1 MAKEFFVHNRD
12 FYKSFFGMTIVIALQ
27 NAIVFA
33 VNLADAIMLSRYS
46 ETALSGVALLN
57 QVQFL
62 LQMMVFGIAE
72 GALIFSAR
80 SWGQKNIGAIH
91 EVINIAL
98 KFSLATGI
106 IMSVIAI
113 FMPEKLL
120 GLMTSDKAIIALY
133 SVTKRNYSH
142 VSTITFVINVT
153 LNYMLI
159 YGNFGFPEMG
169 CRGAAVATLCARSAE
184 LVLTI
189 AYCRLIDRKVKLRLH
204 HILNKMNRIMLKDY
218 IRIGTP
224 VFLAAATWGIA
235 MGIQTGILGHMGSSA
250 IAANSVATTVFQF
263 VTVFIAAS
271 ASAAAV
277 ITGKTIGE
285 RRYWLIRPNTR
296 TFQVLFIITGICSA
310 AVLFLLRYPIIT
322 VFSKLSPEAVDLS
335 LQFMTVLSVTTIGT
349 SYQMPSLVGIVRA
362 GGETDFVLKNDFIFM
377 WLIVLPASL
386 LAAFYFH
393 ASPLI
398 VFICLKADQVLK
410 CAVAAVKLNRY
421 TWIKRISTAK

>member
-1 MAKEFFVHNRD
+1 
-12 FYKSFFGMTIVIALQ
+12 MTVVIALQ
-27 NAIVFA
+27 GAIVFA

-62 LQMMVFGIAE
+62 LQMMIFGISE
-72 GALIFSAR
+72 GALIFSSR

-98 KFSLATGI
+98 KFSLSTGI
-106 IMSVIAI
+106 IMSAIAI

-120 GLMTSDKAIIALY
+120 GLMTSDTAIIAEGAKYARIIGFSYPIFAISQILMIMLRSVETVKISFY
-133 SVTKRNYSH
+133 FSSVT
-142 VSTITFVINVT
+142 FLINVS

-184 LVLTI
+184 LILSV
-189 AYCRLIDRKVKLRLH
+189 AYCRIIDKKVKLRLH
-204 HILNKMNRIMLKDY
+204 YILNKMNRVMLKDY

-224 VFLAAATWGIA
+224 VFLASATWGIA

-271 ASAAAV
+271 ASASAV

-285 RRYWLIRPNTR
+285 RHYRLIRP
-296 TFQVLFIITGICSA
+296 
-310 AVLFLLRYPIIT
+310 
-322 VFSKLSPEAVDLS
+322 
-335 LQFMTVLSVTTIGT
+335 
-349 SYQMPSLVGIVRA
+349 
-362 GGETDFVLKNDFIFM
+362 
-377 WLIVLPASL
+377 
-386 LAAFYFH
+386 
-393 ASPLI
+393 
-398 VFICLKADQVLK
+398 
-410 CAVAAVKLNRY
+410 
-421 TWIKRISTAK
+421 

>member
-1 MAKEFFVHNRD
+1 
-12 FYKSFFGMTIVIALQ
+12 
-27 NAIVFA
+27 
-33 VNLADAIMLSRYS
+33 MLSRYS

-62 LQMMVFGIAE
+62 LQMMIFGISE
-72 GALIFSAR
+72 GALIFSSR

-98 KFSLATGI
+98 KFSLSTGI
-106 IMSVIAI
+106 IMSAIAI

-120 GLMTSDKAIIALY
+120 GLMTSDTAIIAEGAKYARIIGFSYPIFAISQILMIMLRSVETVKISFY
-133 SVTKRNYSH
+133 FSSVT
-142 VSTITFVINVT
+142 FLINVS

-184 LVLTI
+184 LILSV
-189 AYCRLIDRKVKLRLH
+189 AYCRIIDKKVKLRLH
-204 HILNKMNRIMLKDY
+204 YILNKMNRVMLKDY

-224 VFLAAATWGIA
+224 VFLASATWGIA

-271 ASAAAV
+271 ASASAV

-285 RRYWLIRPNTR
+285 RRYRLIRPYTR
-296 TFQVLFIITGICSA
+296 TFQVLFIATGLCSA
-310 AVLFLLRYPIIT
+310 AVLFLLRYPIVTI
-322 VFSKLSPEAVDLS
+322 FSKLSPEAVNLS

-349 SYQMPSLVGIVRA
+349 SYQMPSLCGIVRA
-362 GGETDFVLKNDFIFM
+362 GGETDFVMKNDFIFM
-377 WLIVLPASL
+377 WLIVLPVSL
-386 LAAFYFH
+386 LAAFHFH

-398 VFICLKADQVLK
+398 VFICLKSDQVLK

-421 TWIKRISTAK
+421 TWIKRISSAK

>member
-1 MAKEFFVHNRD
+1 
-12 FYKSFFGMTIVIALQ
+12 
-27 NAIVFA
+27 
-33 VNLADAIMLSRYS
+33 MLSRYS

-62 LQMMVFGIAE
+62 LQMMIFGISE
-72 GALIFSAR
+72 GALIFSSR

-98 KFSLATGI
+98 KFSLSTGI
-106 IMSVIAI
+106 IMSAIAI

-120 GLMTSDKAIIALY
+120 GLMTSDTAIIAEGAKYARIIGFSYPIFAISQILMIMLRSVETVKISFY
-133 SVTKRNYSH
+133 FSSVT
-142 VSTITFVINVT
+142 FLINVS

-184 LVLTI
+184 LILSV
-189 AYCRLIDRKVKLRLH
+189 AYCRIIDKKVKLRLH
-204 HILNKMNRIMLKDY
+204 YILNKMNRVMLKDY

-224 VFLAAATWGIA
+224 VFLASATWGIA

-271 ASAAAV
+271 ASASAV

-285 RRYWLIRPNTR
+285 RRYRLIRPYTR
-296 TFQVLFIITGICSA
+296 TFQVLFIATGLCSA
-310 AVLFLLRYPIIT
+310 AVLFLLRYPIVTI
-322 VFSKLSPEAVDLS
+322 FSKLSPEAVNLS

-349 SYQMPSLVGIVRA
+349 SYQMPSLCGIVRA
-362 GGETDFVLKNDFIFM
+362 GGETDFVMKNDFIFI
-377 WLIVLPASL
+377 WLIVLPVSL
-386 LAAFYFH
+386 LAAFHFH

-398 VFICLKADQVLK
+398 VFICLKSDQVLK

-421 TWIKRISTAK
+421 TWIKRISSAK

>member
-1 MAKEFFVHNRD
+1 
-12 FYKSFFGMTIVIALQ
+12 
-27 NAIVFA
+27 
-33 VNLADAIMLSRYS
+33 
-46 ETALSGVALLN
+46 
-57 QVQFL
+57 
-62 LQMMVFGIAE
+62 
-72 GALIFSAR
+72 
-80 SWGQKNIGAIH
+80 
-91 EVINIAL
+91 
-98 KFSLATGI
+98 
-106 IMSVIAI
+106 
-113 FMPEKLL
+113 
-120 GLMTSDKAIIALY
+120 
-133 SVTKRNYSH
+133 
-142 VSTITFVINVT
+142 
-153 LNYMLI
+153 
-159 YGNFGFPEMG
+159 
-169 CRGAAVATLCARSAE
+169 
-184 LVLTI
+184 
-189 AYCRLIDRKVKLRLH
+189 
-204 HILNKMNRIMLKDY
+204 MLKDY